1 MTTRLHHGVSPRSG
15 RNDLEEVL
23 SGLVERAEVH
33 EQLPDDIRGA
43 AVIEVDGGFF
53 EAVDQGGEGHAHGPL
68 ILRLSDSR
76 AASPVYH
83 DSQPILRQTMLCAF
97 AQ

>member
-1 MTTRLHHGVSPRSG
+1 
-15 RNDLEEVL
+15 
-23 SGLVERAEVH
+23 
-33 EQLPDDIRGA
+33 
-43 AVIEVDGGFF
+43 VIEVDGGFF